1 MKIAC
6 HCLTSQRQKCTT
18 IQQREMGYGSLWHRY
33 LTAVFHSHHMYNTL
47 HSPNSLSDRLSVLFL
62 KVANQTVIKATL
74 PQLSS
79 EPALPIGHP
88 VSRQHSHFPAQW
100 SSTPWPLPRPPPQQ
114 PRLQHQLQLREQT
127 RATSTYL
134 WAILHSA
141 APIRDPALAHLTWY
155 PPCT

>member
-1 MKIAC
+1 MHQCSKGEGLIAASDYFDTV
-6 HCLTSQRQKCTT
+6 TSQSYFILT
-18 IQQREMGYGSLWHRY
+18 ICLIP
-33 LTAVFHSHHMYNTL
+33 F
-47 HSPNSLSDRLSVLFL
+47 HSPNGLSDRLSGLFL

-74 PQLSS
+74 PQPSS
-79 EPALPIGHP
+79 KPALPIGHP

-114 PRLQHQLQLREQT
+114 PRLQQQLQLREQT